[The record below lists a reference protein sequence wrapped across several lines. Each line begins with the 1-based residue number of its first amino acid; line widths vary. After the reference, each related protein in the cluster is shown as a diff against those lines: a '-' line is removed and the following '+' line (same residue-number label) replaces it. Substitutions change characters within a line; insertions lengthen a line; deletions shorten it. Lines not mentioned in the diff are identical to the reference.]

1 MRGDRTICWRPA
13 RWIGLVLGSLAM
25 LGPGDAASA
34 RCQQAG
40 TSGPHGA
47 RALLEQV
54 ADAYKALTSY
64 SDEGQFVVAMTV
76 GGKSHREAQPLR
88 LTFRRPNQI
97 DLDAGSVRLIS
108 DGKTLTTVL
117 RPLKKYTTV
126 PAPATIGMG
135 TFREGPAGA
144 LLFGGPTGAPTFVL
158 LNLLLGTSPDVLL
171 DDLGGTIRSETAR
184 GKPPESTI
192 LLDLRNGPDL
202 LLRVDPST
210 KLLSAIELK
219 IDPAQLAN
227 SPPPSR
233 PPAIEH
239 FGWTAGAVS
248 TRFPV
253 DRSFAFV
260 APSGFSPTSNLKARP
275 DDLTTRSKYDVEEM
289 VGKPAPDFTLTLLD
303 GPDQTRTVTCRDLA
317 GKIVVIDFWATWC
330 GPCIMELPEIQKL
343 VDHYNGSKKDVLI
356 IALSQDML
364 PEEVPALR
372 KLVEKTLADKGIHLT
387 AGHAGRVGLDPSNTV
402 GRAFGIE
409 GFPSLVILDGK
420 GIVRSAYVG
429 YRDDIDEPLHKSLAK
444 EIDAILA
451 GQ

>member
-1 MRGDRTICWRPA
+1 MRGDRTIWWRPA

-34 RCQQAG
+34 RGQEAV

-47 RALLEQV
+47 RALLGQV

-108 DGKTLTTVL
+108 DGKTLTTVV

-227 SPPPSR
+227 GPPPGQ
-233 PPAIEH
+233 PPAIEQ
-239 FGWTAGAVS
+239 FGWTAGTVS
-248 TRFPV
+248 TRLPA

-260 APSGFSPTSNLKARP
+260 APKGFSPTPNLKARP
-275 DDLTTRSKYDVEEM
+275 
-289 VGKPAPDFTLTLLD
+289 G
-303 GPDQTRTVTCRDLA
+303 DLA
-317 GKIVVIDFWATWC
+317 TRLEVRRRGDGREA
-330 GPCIMELPEIQKL
+330 GPRLHP
-343 VDHYNGSKKDVLI
+343 DPPRRPRPD
-356 IALSQDML
+356 
-364 PEEVPALR
+364 
-372 KLVEKTLADKGIHLT
+372 ADC
-387 AGHAGRVGLDPSNTV
+387 DPSRSGRQDCRHRFLGDLVRPMHHRATRDPEARRPLQRCEE
-402 GRAFGIE
+402 GRA
-409 GFPSLVILDGK
+409 D
-420 GIVRSAYVG
+420 RRA
-429 YRDDIDEPLHKSLAK
+429 EPGHVA
-444 EIDAILA
+444 
-451 GQ
+451 